1 MHDLHDPP
9 QSMSV
14 SLLSCFPSLPVVGM
28 SISKIILI
36 GKSCVEFHSKLL
48 VVKIASIQV
57 S

>member
-1 MHDLHDPP
+1 MHDLHDLP

-36 GKSCVEFHSKLL
+36 GKSYVEFHSNLL